1 MNKEEALEL
10 ANKTGFNA
18 IEVDVLKL
26 EASGREYYRLHFDKA
41 ESLVMCFLDP
51 KKGRHTKFLHVSNFF
66 TSLSINSPE
75 IILVDQASGVIVQQD
90 LGDKCLIDMDFN
102 KNPELLKQSV
112 EILSKIQIAHI
123 PQIDKLDDESLT
135 MQMDTIQSIF
145 LEKFLSCRK
154 LKELEVLQSRAL
166 SKLSEQPWMNCHF
179 DFERRNLMVDSNHEI
194 AVIDFQDLCI
204 GPVGID
210 LAGIIVDHYISYSDE
225 LINDALKHYIKSSQL
240 DVSVKDVF
248 EWLRWGGVQRNMRI
262 LGTLSNLYIQDNRT
276 FRLKDLPGILENLIR
291 LIPNDEFMSI
301 KEHLSSAVMPKLHE
315 ELKAL

>member
-41 ESLVMCFLDP
+41 ASLVMCYLDP
-51 KKGRHTKFLHVSNFF
+51 KKGNHNKFLHVSNFF

-75 IILVDQASGVIVQQD
+75 IILADQATGVIFQQD
-90 LGDKCLIDMDFN
+90 LGDKCLIDMELN

-112 EILSKIQIAHI
+112 EILSTIQKAHI
-123 PQIDKLDDESLT
+123 PQIDKLDEESLM
-135 MQMDTIQSIF
+135 MQMETIQSIF
-145 LEKFLSCRK
+145 LEKFLSCQK
-154 LKELEVLQSRAL
+154 LKELEILQSKAL
-166 SKLSEQPWMNCHF
+166 SNLSEQPWMNCHF

-225 LINDALKHYIKSSQL
+225 LINNALKHYIESSQL

-248 EWLRWGGVQRNMRI
+248 EWLRWGGIQRNMRI
-262 LGTLSNLYIQDNRT
+262 LGTLSKLYIQDNRT
-276 FRLKDLPGILENLIR
+276 FRLKDLPRILENLIT
-291 LIPNDEFMSI
+291 LIPNDEFMSL
-301 KEHLSSAVMPKLHE
+301 KNHLSSSVMPKLHE
-315 ELKAL
+315 ELKVL